1 MVEEG
6 RERKRTDGRT
16 DESELRRL
24 PRRNIKLNKRSIFC
38 SLFLTGVELR
48 HFATLFSLRPLAG
61 LPSSLLPP
69 SRAAPARA
77 CTLFLPLA
85 DFLLHHPLFL
95 LLLLLLL
102 LFAPPPVP
110 LFRSSRLP
118 LSLSGLCVETSRAEE
133 RHSIKVEYVRLGL
146 FFTLGGVQIVK
157 SILPPKFRMPPPTPA
172 QRARGLFRFFP
183 RPSFPS
189 TER

>member
-1 MVEEG
+1 MGWEG
-6 RERKRTDGRT
+6 GGGGGRPREKTDGRT
-16 DESELRRL
+16 DGRVSERALRRL

-69 SRAAPARA
+69 SPAPPVRA

-85 DFLLHHPLFL
+85 VSLRRHPPSSTSSASSACSSVSL
-95 LLLLLLL
+95 
-102 LFAPPPVP
+102 
-110 LFRSSRLP
+110 SSRLP

-157 SILPPKFRMPPPTPA
+157 SILPPKFRMPPPPPPPA
-172 QRARGLFRFFP
+172 
-183 RPSFPS
+183 
-189 TER
+189 

>member
-1 MVEEG
+1 MPSWFFSHSAPRRISSIRLIVRRSKEERREEHGGSTKDKERKAEGGGGKEEERVVEEG

-16 DESELRRL
+16 SELRRL

-102 LFAPPPVP
+102 LFVLRLFLCFAPRVS
-110 LFRSSRLP
+110 LF
-118 LSLSGLCVETSRAEE
+118 LSPACASKRA
-133 RHSIKVEYVRLGL
+133 
-146 FFTLGGVQIVK
+146 
-157 SILPPKFRMPPPTPA
+157 A
-172 QRARGLFRFFP
+172 QRRGTL
-183 RPSFPS
+183 SK
-189 TER
+189 